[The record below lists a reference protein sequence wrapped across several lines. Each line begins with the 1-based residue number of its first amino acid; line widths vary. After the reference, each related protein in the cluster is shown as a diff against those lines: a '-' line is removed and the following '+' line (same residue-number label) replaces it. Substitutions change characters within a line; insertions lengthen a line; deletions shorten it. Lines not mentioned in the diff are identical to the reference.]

1 MQNLKYYLLLTAIH
15 HKINETNHFRN
26 WLVFLIPASQENQ
39 GFFAFLLCIF
49 ISNKINGGI
58 GIRIPCALQRTGFRV
73 RLAMIRTPDRSQ
85 RAGFQDRHAVDT
97 LKSKT

>member
-1 MQNLKYYLLLTAIH
+1 MQNLKYYLLFTAIH

-49 ISNKINGGI
+49 ISNKLTEVLGFESHVRYNVLDFEYFVSFGI
-58 GIRIPCALQRTGFRV
+58 
-73 RLAMIRTPDRSQ
+73 
-85 RAGFQDRHAVDT
+85 
-97 LKSKT
+97 